1 MIHLRLFEA
10 LAFSP
15 KETGKL
21 KENFASKNQR
31 LLETAAKL
39 GRKLMALDK
48 EAEVKEAQRRAEQQ
62 SQMKKKA
69 EEKAGLRF

>member
-1 MIHLRLFEA
+1 MA
-10 LAFSP
+10 
-15 KETGKL
+15 K
-21 KENFASKNQR
+21 KNQR

-62 SQMKKKA
+62 SRKKA
-69 EEKAGLRF
+69 QQEKPGFRF